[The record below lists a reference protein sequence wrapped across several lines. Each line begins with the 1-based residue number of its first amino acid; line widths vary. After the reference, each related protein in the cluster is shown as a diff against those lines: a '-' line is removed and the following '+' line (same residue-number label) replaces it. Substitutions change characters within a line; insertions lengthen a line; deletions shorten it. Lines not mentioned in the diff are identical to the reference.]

1 MDTASLRDLTGT
13 NDRITYRQH
22 GREITVR
29 NCGKLHG
36 HAFVQSEHEDV
47 GNRDITTSLPTA
59 TEINCRG
66 RARLFPRMDVY
77 RVYWLAGNARSET
90 RIAHRVIGQFY
101 FEFLRTGTGTGMN
114 EP

>member
-1 MDTASLRDLTGT
+1 M
-13 NDRITYRQH
+13 
-22 GREITVR
+22 V
-29 NCGKLHG
+29 GKLQFVTAESCVVRG
-36 HAFVQSEHEDV
+36 GGSRPRCHAFVQSEHEDV
-47 GNRDITTSLPTA
+47 LNRAITTSLPTA

-66 RARLFPRMDVY
+66 RAKLFSRMDVY